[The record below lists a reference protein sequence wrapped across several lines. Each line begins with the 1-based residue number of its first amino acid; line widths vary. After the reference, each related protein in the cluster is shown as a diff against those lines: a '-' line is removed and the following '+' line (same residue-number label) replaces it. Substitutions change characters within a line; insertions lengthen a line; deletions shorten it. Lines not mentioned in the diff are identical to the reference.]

1 MREWGLH
8 GTEPGAQGEP
18 GPWMAAASWV
28 PAPVPGTVAQALG
41 HPLDRPGD
49 FDAQD
54 WWYRATFA
62 SAGSGRLCFEGLATL
77 AEVWVDGGKVLESR
91 NMFQAHEV
99 PLALPAG
106 DHDLVIRF
114 RALAPELAAKRPRP
128 RWKTALV
135 ASQNLRWVRTT
146 LLGRIPGWTP
156 PLPAVG
162 PWRPVTWREDAEP
175 ALRDLD
181 LRTWVEGTTG
191 HLTLS
196 AEVSLAGVQAAHLHL
211 GDRTYPLA
219 VSGSR
224 VSGSLAWPEAPLWW
238 PHTHGDPARHAA
250 VVEVVTATGTHRF
263 PCGQV
268 GFKSVVMDRTGGQ
281 VQLVVNGRPVFARGA
296 CWTTAD
302 ARSLDDAAKA
312 RAFLELAKEAGANMV
327 RVGGTMVY
335 ESEAFYAACD
345 ELGLMVW
352 QDFMFANFDYPF
364 ADAAFRAEVEGEITQ
379 QLRRLQKHVCV
390 AVHCGSSEIH
400 QQAAMLGFPPEGFAS
415 EFFDRELPTACAAL
429 HPGIPYFP
437 STPCEGALPFHT
449 AVGLTHYYGV
459 GAYRRP
465 LADLRVADVKFT
477 PECLGF
483 SQVPEPGT
491 VQALAGDGPLVPHQ
505 PLWKARVPRDSGA
518 GWDFE
523 DVRDHYLRELF
534 GQDPVVLRSADPAR
548 YLALSRVVPGEL
560 QRRAFAEWRQ
570 AGSRCGGA
578 LVWLWQDLWPGAGW
592 GLIDSH
598 GLPKAAWYL
607 LKRAWATRSVHLS
620 DEGLDGHGVH
630 VVNESEAPLEAT
642 LELELWTGTRTRVAR
657 METPLSLAPC
667 STQAR
672 SAEALLGHFAD
683 TTYAYRFG
691 PPRHRVVVV
700 RLRDAATGALLSED
714 AAFPAGMNL
723 DPVEGAGWQGTAT
736 AQSPSEVVLEISA
749 SAFLQSVSFDAPGWR
764 PDHAYFH
771 LTPGETRRVTFRAT
785 EPTPRAFKAHVGA
798 LNTAETLTV
807 RPA

>member
-1 MREWGLH
+1 MRAWGLH
-8 GTEPGAQGEP
+8 GTEPGAHLAP
-18 GPWMAAASWV
+18 GPWMAEVVWTPAA
-28 PAPVPGTVAQALG
+28 APFTVAQVLD
-41 HPLDRPGD
+41 HPFDRPGD
-49 FDAQD
+49 FDERD
-54 WWYRATFA
+54 WWTRTTFTT
-62 SAGSGRLCFEGLATL
+62 AGPGRLTFEGLATL
-77 AEVWVDGGKVLESR
+77 AEAWVDGTKVLESR
-91 NMFQAHEV
+91 AMFRTHVV
-99 PLALPAG
+99 PLDLPPG

-114 RALAPELAAKRPRP
+114 RALTPELAAKRPRP

-135 ASQNLRWVRTT
+135 AAQNLRWVRTT

-156 PLPAVG
+156 PMPAVG
-162 PWRPVTWREDAEP
+162 PWRPVTWQEDAEP

-181 LRTWVEGTTG
+181 LRTWAEGPTG
-191 HLTLS
+191 RLILQ
-196 AEVSLAGVQAAHLHL
+196 AEVNLVGTSTARLRV
-211 GDRTYPLA
+211 GDRTFPLQVA
-219 VSGSR
+219 GATLSGE
-224 VSGSLAWPEAPLWW
+224 VTWPDAPLWW
-238 PHTHGDPARHAA
+238 PHTHGAPTLHDAI
-250 VVEVVTATGTHRF
+250 VEVEAAGTWHRF
-263 PCGQV
+263 PVGKV
-268 GFKSVVMDRTGGQ
+268 GFKSVTLDRTEGR
-281 VQLVVNGRPVFARGA
+281 VQLVVNGRPIFTRGA

-302 ARSLDDAAKA
+302 ARSLDDAARA

-364 ADAAFRAEVEGEITQ
+364 SDVDFRAEVEVEVTQ
-379 QLRRLQKHVCV
+379 QLRRLQKHVSV

-400 QQAAMLGFPPEGFAS
+400 QQAAMLGFPPEGYAS
-415 EFFDRELPTACAAL
+415 DFFDRELPATCAEL
-429 HPGIPYFP
+429 HPGLPYFP

-483 SQVPEPGT
+483 SQVPEPET

-523 DVRDHYLRELF
+523 DVRDHYLRDLF
-534 GQDPVVLRSADPAR
+534 SVDPVALRSADPAR
-548 YLALSRVVPGEL
+548 YLACSRVVPGEL
-560 QRRAFAEWRQ
+560 QRRAFAEWRR

-592 GLIDSH
+592 GLVDSH
-598 GLPKAAWYL
+598 GRPKAAWYL

-630 VVNESEAPLEAT
+630 VVNEAGETLEAT
-642 LELELWTGTRTRVAR
+642 LELELWVGTRTRVAHVAVPVSVPPFSA
-657 METPLSLAPC
+657 E
-667 STQAR
+667 AR
-672 SAEALLGHFAD
+672 SAEAVLGHFAD

-691 PPRHRVVVV
+691 PPRHRVVLT
-700 RLRDAATGALLSED
+700 RLRDASGALLSED
-714 AAFPAGMNL
+714 AAFPAGMDL
-723 DPVEGAGWQGTAT
+723 PMVEGAGWQGAAT
-736 AQSPSEVVLEISA
+736 AASATEVVLELSA
-749 SAFLQSVSFDAPGWR
+749 TAFLQSVNFEVPGWR

-771 LTPGETRRVTFRAT
+771 LVPGETRRVTFRAT

-807 RPA
+807 RLA

>member
-1 MREWGLH
+1 MRDWGLH
-8 GTEPGAQGEP
+8 GTAPGAHLAP
-18 GPWMAAASWV
+18 GPWMAEVAWT
-28 PAPVPGTVAQALG
+28 PAVAPFTVAQALD

-49 FDAQD
+49 FDDRD
-54 WWYRATFA
+54 WWTRATFTT
-62 SAGSGRLCFEGLATL
+62 AGPGRLTFEGLATL
-77 AEVWVDGGKVLESR
+77 AEVWVDGTKVLESR
-91 NMFQAHEV
+91 NMFRTHTV
-99 PLALPAG
+99 PLDLPAG
-106 DHDLVIRF
+106 DHELVIRF
-114 RALAPELAAKRPRP
+114 RALTPELAAKRPRP

-135 ASQNLRWVRTT
+135 ASQNLRWIRTT

-162 PWRPVTWREDAEP
+162 PWRPVTWQDDAAP
-175 ALRDLD
+175 ALRDVD
-181 LRTWVEGTTG
+181 LRTWAEGATG
-191 HLTLS
+191 RLTLQ
-196 AEVSLAGVQAAHLHL
+196 AAVNLAGMTAARLTV
-211 GDRTYPLA
+211 GDRTFPLKVVGA
-219 VSGSR
+219 TLSGE
-224 VSGSLAWPEAPLWW
+224 GTWPDAPLWW
-238 PHTHGDPARHAA
+238 PHTHGEPTLHDAS
-250 VVEVVTATGTHRF
+250 VEVEAAGTWHRF
-263 PCGQV
+263 PLGKV
-268 GFKSVVMDRTGGQ
+268 GFKAVTLDRAEGR
-281 VQLVVNGRPVFARGA
+281 VQLVVNGRPIFTRGA

-302 ARSLDDAAKA
+302 ARSLVDATRT
-312 RAFLELAKEAGANMV
+312 RAFLELAREAGANLV

-335 ESEAFYAACD
+335 ESEAFYTACD

-364 ADAAFRAEVEGEITQ
+364 GDADFRADVEAEVTQ
-379 QLRRLQKHVCV
+379 QLDRLQKHVSV

-415 EFFDRELPTACAAL
+415 DFFDRELPATCAAL

-483 SQVPEPGT
+483 SQVPEPET

-523 DVRDHYLRELF
+523 DVRDHYLREGF
-534 GQDPVVLRSADPAR
+534 GVDPVALRSADPTR
-548 YLALSRVVPGEL
+548 YLACSRVVPGEL
-560 QRRAFAEWRQ
+560 QRRAFAEWRR

-592 GLIDSH
+592 GLVDSH
-598 GLPKAAWYL
+598 GRPKAAWYL
-607 LKRAWATRSVHLS
+607 LKRAWAARSVHLS

-630 VVNESEAPLEAT
+630 LVNESAEAMEAT
-642 LELELWTGTRTRVAR
+642 LELELWTGTRTRVAQVAVPVSVPPF
-657 METPLSLAPC
+657 TTDAK
-667 STQAR
+667 

-691 PPRHRVVVV
+691 PPRHRVVLA

-714 AAFPAGMNL
+714 ACFPAGMDL
-723 DPVEGAGWQGTAT
+723 PTVEGAGWQGTAT
-736 AQSPSEVVLEISA
+736 ASSPTEVVLDLSA
-749 SAFLQSVSFDAPGWR
+749 TAFLQSVSFEVPGWR

-771 LTPGETRRVTFRAT
+771 LAPGETRRVAFRAT
-785 EPTPRAFKAHVGA
+785 EPMPRVFKAHVGA

-807 RPA
+807 RLA